1 MAGYIGSKAAVVS
14 SGVERK
20 KTYAITTSTTS
31 LTGLNYTVGKVHVY
45 QNGVRLLDGTDY
57 TATNGTSITLTVA
70 AQSGD
75 NVVVVSQASF
85 QLSEHYTSAEADAE
99 FVTKA
104 GDTMSGNLDVTGTVT
119 SDGLVSVINSDTQG
133 KFSGWSVIGAN
144 GASGAIE
151 LGQTPAYQG
160 VISYAA
166 DANTRMLFD
175 NTYNAD
181 AATFEWRTN
190 TAATAKTHMKITG
203 GGDISF
209 YEDTGTTAKF
219 FWDASTER
227 LGIGTSSPAS
237 KLDINQGSAYGPG
250 NGLRLTNVVGN
261 RWDVSLDALSMELG
275 FAYNGSNRIT
285 VTNGGNV
292 GIGTVT
298 PTRQLDVS
306 KAGTAYIRASD
317 TANSVNMEML
327 AASSGGWLGTQTNH
341 SLNFQTNN
349 TERMRITSAGNVG
362 IGTDS
367 PAQKLTVASEG
378 RLRLNRADNT
388 RYGDIYVN
396 NDALNIETSNDPIRL
411 SSISYTR
418 FDVSGYEKMRLDSSN
433 NLLIGRTSAGSTGN
447 GHTIRGGDSAIFSRD
462 ASGETVQV
470 CRRNDQGDLIQFRR
484 GGNVCGEIVNTG
496 GGSVAY
502 NTSSDY
508 RLKENIVDLTGAS
521 ARVNQLDVKRFN
533 FIADGTDTVV
543 DGFLAHEVADV
554 VPEAVTGAKDAMR
567 DEEYEVTPA
576 VLDDDGNVTTE
587 AVMGTRSVPKYQGID
602 QSKLVPL
609 LTAALQE
616 ALTEIASL
624 KTRVEALEA

>member
-31 LTGLNYTVGKVHVY
+31 LTGLNYTVGKVHVF

-349 TERMRITSAGNVG
+349 TERMRITSSGAVTMPYQPNFLARLPNTTTSLTAGAWTIFSFNTTEWDRGTNFTNSTHRFTAPVAGIYFFHWLIQIEAITTAPTWYYAYPLVNGSQTVG
-362 IGTDS
+362 GTKGTTAADQVEPTGYYHGIKGTQS
-367 PAQKLTVASEG
+367 LQLAANDYVELKYFWSGGNGVVKGGSESMFAG
-378 RLRLNRADNT
+378 H
-388 RYGDIYVN
+388 
-396 NDALNIETSNDPIRL
+396 
-411 SSISYTR
+411 
-418 FDVSGYEKMRLDSSN
+418 
-433 NLLIGRTSAGSTGN
+433 LIG
-447 GHTIRGGDSAIFSRD
+447 
-462 ASGETVQV
+462 
-470 CRRNDQGDLIQFRR
+470 
-484 GGNVCGEIVNTG
+484 
-496 GGSVAY
+496 
-502 NTSSDY
+502 
-508 RLKENIVDLTGAS
+508 
-521 ARVNQLDVKRFN
+521 
-533 FIADGTDTVV
+533 
-543 DGFLAHEVADV
+543 
-554 VPEAVTGAKDAMR
+554 
-567 DEEYEVTPA
+567 
-576 VLDDDGNVTTE
+576 
-587 AVMGTRSVPKYQGID
+587 
-602 QSKLVPL
+602 
-609 LTAALQE
+609 
-616 ALTEIASL
+616 
-624 KTRVEALEA
+624 